1 MFPFPSDTFAET
13 SIFSLLGT
21 KFNAITDGPENFN
34 VYVKIGDMTIC
45 QRTFNAKHYP
55 PKIRYTVDLRP
66 QLKSVLNDLTD
77 IFSGK
82 NFNYYYPNFNQNQ

>member
-1 MFPFPSDTFAET
+1 MY
-13 SIFSLLGT
+13 
-21 KFNAITDGPENFN
+21 FNFDVWIDYIDVKKNLHHI
-34 VYVKIGDMTIC
+34 KIGDMTIC